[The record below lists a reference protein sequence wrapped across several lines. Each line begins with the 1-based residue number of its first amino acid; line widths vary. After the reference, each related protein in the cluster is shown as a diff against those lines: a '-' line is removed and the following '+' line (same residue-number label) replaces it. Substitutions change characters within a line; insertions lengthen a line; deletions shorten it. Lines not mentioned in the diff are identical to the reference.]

1 MRFLIFIS
9 FVLFISNQNK
19 LENPI
24 IRALKSDHP
33 KIKKVTE
40 KIDQHELQIMISYID
55 EKNNSYDYDFNLNA
69 KNYYYPAST
78 VKFPIALFTL
88 EKINEFPLINI
99 DTPYRI
105 QNDTTFYN
113 IRNDINEIMVMSSN
127 EAYNRLFEFLGQD
140 YINSKLRE
148 KGMNNSKIYHR
159 LSTSNSKNLFSK
171 KISFFINDSLMIFD
185 RKQNTKIKPL
195 DIEKLNK
202 GVGYID
208 NNGNLVK
215 KPMNFSEKNYIP
227 LDELHKLSKVL
238 FHPQNEKKLKLTQ
251 DQYLFLKKSMNLSPS
266 DIGYNRKKYTDT
278 YSNFLVLG
286 DRKKTIKK
294 IEIYNKIGFAYG
306 YVSETAF
313 IETPKSSIIISIVMK
328 VNENQIFNDNN
339 YEYEEI
345 AIPFFAEFGREIIDI
360 INSK

>member
-1 MRFLIFIS
+1 MRFLILIS
-9 FVLFISNQNK
+9 FLLFISNQNK

-24 IRALKSDHP
+24 IWALKSDNP

-40 KIDQHELQIMISYID
+40 KIDQHELQIMISVID
-55 EKNNSYDYDFNLNA
+55 EKNKSYDYDFNLNPR
-69 KNYYYPAST
+69 NYYYPAST
-78 VKFPIALFTL
+78 VKFPITLFTL

-99 DTPYRI
+99 DTPYRV

-127 EAYNRLFEFLGQD
+127 EAFNRLFEFLGQD
-140 YINSKLRE
+140 FINSKLRE

-159 LSTSNSKNLFSK
+159 LSTSNSNDLFSK
-171 KISFFINDSLMIFD
+171 KISFFINDSLIIFD
-185 RKQNTKIKPL
+185 RKQNLKIKPL
-195 DIEKLNK
+195 EIEKLNK

-208 NNGNLVK
+208 SNGNLVK
-215 KPMNFSEKNYIP
+215 KPMNFSEKNYLP
-227 LDELHKLSKVL
+227 LDELHKLSKIL
-238 FHPQNEKKLKLTQ
+238 FYPKNEKKLKLTQ
-251 DQYLFLKKSMNLSPS
+251 DQHLFLKKSMNLSPA
-266 DIGYNRKKYTDT
+266 DIGYSKKKYPDT

-294 IEIYNKIGFAYG
+294 IGIYNKIGFAYG

-313 IETPKSSIIISIVMK
+313 IETTKSSIIISIAMK